1 MNAIIVDDEQ
11 ENIDLLIWELQNYS
25 SLKITHTFTNSVEAQ
40 EHLRNNNTDVL
51 FLDIEMPYLTGFEL
65 LAGLP
70 NISFNLVFVTAY
82 NQYAIEAFKHN
93 AINYL
98 LKPVLQDDLKKT
110 IERLENKSDN
120 QDATLENRIE
130 TLLLQ
135 NKIENKI
142 AIHHKNAIL
151 LIPES
156 DIIYCE
162 SDGNYT
168 NVYYTRKDE
177 IKNCL
182 SSRNLGHFEEVLN
195 STKFIKPHR
204 SYLINQSQVYEI
216 FIKDSKTYLR
226 LNDETVVPV
235 SRSQKAFITEKYK

>member
-1 MNAIIVDDEQ
+1 
-11 ENIDLLIWELQNYS
+11 LTSSSGSFKLQFI
-25 SLKITHTFTNSVEAQ
+25 KITHTFTNSVEAQ

-130 TLLLQ
+130 TLIAS

-142 AIHHKNAIL
+142 AIHHKNSHPTYSRKRYNIL
-151 LIPES
+151 
-156 DIIYCE
+156 
-162 SDGNYT
+162 
-168 NVYYTRKDE
+168 
-177 IKNCL
+177 
-182 SSRNLGHFEEVLN
+182 
-195 STKFIKPHR
+195 
-204 SYLINQSQVYEI
+204 
-216 FIKDSKTYLR
+216 
-226 LNDETVVPV
+226 
-235 SRSQKAFITEKYK
+235 